1 MLRPLPRSWF
11 RVSSVLWIFS
21 FFSTCAPAA
30 RAATI
35 EVPNTTLARLL
46 TDETFPDRRR
56 YIAGKPGDACNW
68 GYVIDPKIA
77 TVPAGLEFRGRVR
90 GAFKLLGF
98 CTTLQRDLPIR
109 AVASPVFS
117 HGVLSFRAT
126 DLSIEGQSGGR
137 VLRFLLERILDRL
150 RLDLRG
156 KLEVMASGARGPN
169 GIGFKLTDF
178 EVKSV
183 KLLADRTRLDV
194 DFSLEVQ

>member
-1 MLRPLPRSWF
+1 LSLF
-11 RVSSVLWIFS
+11 
-21 FFSTCAPAA
+21 APAA
-30 RAATI
+30 GAATI
-35 EVPNTTLARLL
+35 EVPHSVLARLL
-46 TDETFPDRRR
+46 TDETFPDHRR

-68 GYVIDPKIA
+68 GYVIDPTIA

-98 CTTLQRDLPIR
+98 CTTLGRDLPVR
-109 AVASPVFS
+109 AVAKPVFS

-126 DLSIEGQSGGR
+126 DLQIEGQSGGR

-156 KLEVMASGARGPN
+156 KLEALASGARGPN

-178 EVKSV
+178 EVRSV
-183 KLLADRTRLDV
+183 ELLADRTRLDV